1 MPQVC
6 TVCNHPK
13 SREIDL
19 AVLDPKCS
27 KRKIAIEHKITEPAL
42 FRHIRSHLAER
53 LRRALKRSEERR
65 ELDLSAEL
73 ARCFHRVNL
82 LFTAC
87 DAWLRDPEDPEA
99 YTVEPRAG
107 EVTVVY
113 DEILSDGRK
122 RRRRSKLQTL
132 LNKVNKK
139 RAEKAQAQIDLVEA
153 KYADPRKLV
162 LLTAQT
168 LDRHL
173 RMLGDLTG
181 EFKQPA
187 ANPIDDK
194 ARIEKAIEMWI
205 EECRRRGVKNPT
217 RQDALRY
224 LTQRRAPASVE
235 FMIRSA

>member
-1 MPQVC
+1 MLGQC
-6 TVCNHPK
+6 L
-13 SREIDL
+13 SRRLSPRISFGSPPR
-19 AVLDPKCS
+19 ACG
-27 KRKIAIEHKITEPAL
+27 HKITEPAL

-53 LRRALKRSEERR
+53 LRRALKRSDERR
-65 ELDLSAEL
+65 ELDLRAEL
-73 ARCFHRVNL
+73 ARCFHSVNL

-122 RRRRSKLQTL
+122 RRGRAKLQTL
-132 LNKVNKK
+132 LNNVNKK
-139 RAEKAQAQIDLVEA
+139 RAEKSQPEIDLVEA

-187 ANPIDDK
+187 ANPIDHKAQCCVARGGCAYFRKPLK
-194 ARIEKAIEMWI
+194 ARFGFIV
-205 EECRRRGVKNPT
+205 GP
-217 RQDALRY
+217 L
-224 LTQRRAPASVE
+224 LASQHC
-235 FMIRSA
+235 